1 MAATRFTL
9 GQLTVAYE
17 VKLIDCISNTPFD
30 VSDIATV
37 SMVFTKND
45 GTTFSKAAELVT
57 DPDAMTEK
65 LIQYRNNPPET
76 SILDLLG
83 SWTYQGAGVLNDGGT
98 FRTSERKVFWVV
110 P

>member
-1 MAATRFTL
+1 MVTRFTL
-9 GQLTVAYE
+9 NQLTIDYE

-37 SMVFTKND
+37 SIVFTKYN
-45 GTTFSKAAELVT
+45 GITFSKDATLIT
-57 DPDAMTEK
+57 DPEVPADK
-65 LIQYRNNPPET
+65 LIQYRNNPPQL

-83 SWTYQGAGVLNDGGT
+83 SWSYQGAGILNDGGN
-98 FRTSERKVFWVV
+98 FRTSERKIFWVV